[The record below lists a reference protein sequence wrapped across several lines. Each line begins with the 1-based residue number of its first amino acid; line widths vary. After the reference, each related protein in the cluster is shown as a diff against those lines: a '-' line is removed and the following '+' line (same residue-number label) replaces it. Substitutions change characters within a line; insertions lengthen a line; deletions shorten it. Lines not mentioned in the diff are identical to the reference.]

1 MADDHLDAVGDQL
14 VGGRDR
20 LLGIAIIIGN
30 DGLHGFTEKA
40 AGRVDLGYCHLDPA
54 LLRLAVPRHLA
65 GEGRAGTDQDLSLHG
80 R

>member
-20 LLGIAIIIGN
+20 LLRIAIIIGS

-40 AGRVDLGYCHLDPA
+40 AGRADLGYRHLDPA
-54 LLRLAVPRHLA
+54 LLVLAVPRQLA
-65 GEGRAGTDQDLSLHG
+65 GEGRAGTDQDLSLH
-80 R
+80 RR

>member
-1 MADDHLDAVGDQL
+1 VADDYLDAFGDQL

-20 LLGIAIIIGN
+20 LLRIVMIISN

-40 AGRVDLGYCHLDPA
+40 AGRVDLGNCHLDPA

-65 GEGRAGTDQDLSLHG
+65 GERRAGTDQDLSLCG